1 MAFYGTMFGDKHT
14 YRDWGLLP
22 KTRATISAPE
32 AKIIEKNLT
41 GADDVIE
48 LTKSITPDVK
58 FNRRTY
64 SQEFIVLDARAKWWS
79 IYSTILNYL
88 QGQSMKMVLDE
99 DPSFYY
105 YGRFKVNEWKSDKA
119 YSVIALEGN
128 INAYKYETTSS
139 TEDWLW
145 DTFNFEDGIIRD
157 YRNIEINGEYTLVI
171 LGRRKRVIPVFTC
184 TAPLTVTY
192 NGQSYDLPVGERKV
206 TNIALGEGNHELIFR
221 GHGVVTVEYRG
232 ASL

>member
-1 MAFYGTMFGDKHT
+1 MTGATIGDKHT
-14 YRDWGLLP
+14 DAWGLKL
-22 KTRATISAPE
+22 
-32 AKIIEKNLT
+32 LQ
-41 GADDVIE
+41 
-48 LTKSITPDVK
+48 ITVEFPDVK
-58 FNRRTY
+58 IYKYDIPGGNGALDVTDSLTGGDVKCKERTIQMTFDALGGYSSWHALVSDIAGCLHGRRLK
-64 SQEFIVLDARAKWWS
+64 IILD
-79 IYSTILNYL
+79 T
-88 QGQSMKMVLDE
+88 

-105 YGRFKVNEWKSDKA
+105 IGRLSVDTEKSNA
-119 YSVIALEGN
+119 VTHRIVITGTVDP
-128 INAYKYETTSS
+128 YKYETTSS

-157 YRNIEINGEYTLVI
+157 YRNIEINGEYTLIVP
-171 LGRRKRVIPVFTC
+171 GRRKRVIPVFTC